1 MKLKDKIALVTG
13 GGTGIGKAVVE
24 MLVREGAKVAINGI
38 DFVKTDANQYETKNI
53 GGFTAAKNLAAE
65 LKQKGHDATA
75 FEADVTDSKQIEQM
89 VAQVVETYGHLDILI
104 NVAGIII
111 QKYAVE
117 TTEEE
122 WGSII
127 NTNLTGT
134 FLMNKAVID
143 HMQERQYGRIVNFS
157 SMAGKNTYAGMSAYA
172 ASKWGVLGFTG
183 CLSKEVAHDNITVNA
198 ICPGIVGTQMWTSL
212 SSTLALLGVGE
223 TPEEAY
229 ANYVS
234 TVIPQGEA
242 QTPEDIAE
250 GVLYLITA
258 PHVTGIALSIDG
270 GVSM

>member
-1 MKLKDKIALVTG
+1 
-13 GGTGIGKAVVE
+13 
-24 MLVREGAKVAINGI
+24 
-38 DFVKTDANQYETKNI
+38 
-53 GGFTAAKNLAAE
+53 
-65 LKQKGHDATA
+65 
-75 FEADVTDSKQIEQM
+75 
-89 VAQVVETYGHLDILI
+89 
-104 NVAGIII
+104 
-111 QKYAVE
+111 
-117 TTEEE
+117 
-122 WGSII
+122 
-127 NTNLTGT
+127 
-134 FLMNKAVID
+134 MNKAVID

-223 TPEEAY
+223 TSEEAY

>member
-24 MLVREGAKVAINGI
+24 MLVREGANVAINGI
-38 DFVKTDANQYETKNI
+38 DIVDTDANQFESKNI
-53 GGFTAAKNLAAE
+53 GGFTAAKNLTEE
-65 LKQKGHDATA
+65 LKQKGHEVIAV
-75 FEADVTDSKQIEQM
+75 EADVTDAKQIEAMISQI
-89 VAQVVETYGHLDILI
+89 VQTYGRLDILVH
-104 NVAGIII
+104 VAGVII
-111 QKYAVE
+111 QKYANE

-122 WGSII
+122 WDSII
-127 NTNLTGT
+127 NTNLKGT

-143 HMQERQYGRIVNFS
+143 LMQEQQFGRIVNFS
-157 SMAGKNTYAGMSAYA
+157 SMAGKNAYAGLSAYA
-172 ASKWGVLGFTG
+172 ASKWGVRGFTG
-183 CLSKEVAHDNITVNA
+183 CLAKEVAHDNITVNA

-212 SSTLALLGVGE
+212 ASTLSILGVGE

-229 ANYVS
+229 ANYIAE
-234 TVIPQGEA
+234 VIPQGEA
-242 QTPEDIAE
+242 QTVEDISE